1 MIRLFAFWAG
11 TFNDH
16 SVTEA
21 MGRQAAVIAHEWWFF
36 FAVCT
41 TVFIITMLFLAR
53 ALMKRRTVEDV
64 PLATGPA
71 VLDPR
76 RERTLTI
83 AVSSAMGV
91 TVVTLFVLLFV
102 SISTGASIRHFNSKN
117 AVTIQVMGHQWWWHV
132 IYQNT
137 AASETLQTANEIHVP
152 VGKPVVILTSS
163 NDVIHSFWV
172 PNITGKRDLI
182 PGYSTALWIQADK
195 PGRFRG
201 QCAEFCG
208 HQHAHMAFYIV
219 AQEQND
225 FDAWERAQIN
235 PAVTPAPGSLQ
246 EKGMQKFM
254 AGPCVMCHT
263 IRGTDAGGAVGPDL
277 THVAS
282 RSTIAAGTLDFN
294 HENLLKWVRNSQD
307 IKPGNKMPAMQI
319 TDDDL
324 NAIVAYLESL
334 K

>member
-1 MIRLFAFWAG
+1 MNLAMFLALW
-11 TFNDH
+11 NDH
-16 SVTEA
+16 SMTEA
-21 MGRQAAVIAHEWWFF
+21 MGRQAAVIAKEWWLF
-36 FAVCT
+36 FAICGT
-41 TVFIITMLFLAR
+41 AFIITMLFLAR
-53 ALMKRRTVEDV
+53 AITKRRESIDPGMAKT
-64 PLATGPA
+64 PA

-83 AVSSAMGV
+83 AVSTAIGV
-91 TVVTLFVLLFV
+91 TVITLFVLLFV
-102 SISTGASIRHFNSKN
+102 SVSTSGSIRHFGSKN
-117 AVTIQVMGHQWWWHV
+117 ALTIQVMGHQWWWHV
-132 IYQNT
+132 IYQDT
-137 AASETLQTANEIHVP
+137 AASQTLQTANEIHIP

-163 NDVIHSFWV
+163 NDVIHSFWA
-172 PNITGKRDLI
+172 PNLTGKRDLI
-182 PGYSTALWIQADK
+182 PGYQTALWIQADK

-219 AQEQND
+219 AQEQNE
-225 FDAWERAQIN
+225 FDSWQQAQLQ
-235 PAVTPAPGSLQ
+235 PAVTPAPGSVQ
-246 EKGMQKFM
+246 DKGLQKFM

-263 IRGTDAGGAVGPDL
+263 VRGTDAGGGMGPDL

-282 RSTIAAGTLDFN
+282 RSTIAAGTLPFS

-307 IKPGNKMPAMQI
+307 IKPGNKMPAMQM

>member
-1 MIRLFAFWAG
+1 MIRLLAFW
-11 TFNDH
+11 NDH
-16 SVTEA
+16 SMTES
-21 MGRQAAVIAHEWWFF
+21 MGRQAGVIEHEWWFF
-36 FAVCT
+36 FAICT
-41 TVFIITMLFLAR
+41 VVFVVTMLFLAR
-53 ALMKRRTVEDV
+53 ALTKKREAND
-64 PLATGPA
+64 PAPASPAT
-71 VLDPR
+71 LDPR

-83 AVSSAMGV
+83 AVSTAVGI

-102 SISTGASIRHFNSKN
+102 SVSTGGSIRRFASKN
-117 AVTIQVMGHQWWWHV
+117 AVTIEVMGHQWWWHV
-132 IYQNT
+132 IYQDT
-137 AASETLQTANEIHVP
+137 AASQTLQTANEIHIP

-163 NDVIHSFWV
+163 NDVIHSFWA
-172 PNITGKRDLI
+172 PNITGKQDLI
-182 PGYSTALWIQADK
+182 PGYQTALWIQADK

-219 AQEQND
+219 AQEQAD
-225 FDAWERAQIN
+225 FDNWKQAQLQ
-235 PAVTPAPGSLQ
+235 PAMTPAPGSLQ

-254 AGPCVMCHT
+254 AGPCVLCHT
-263 IRGTDAGGAVGPDL
+263 VRGTDAGGAVGPDL